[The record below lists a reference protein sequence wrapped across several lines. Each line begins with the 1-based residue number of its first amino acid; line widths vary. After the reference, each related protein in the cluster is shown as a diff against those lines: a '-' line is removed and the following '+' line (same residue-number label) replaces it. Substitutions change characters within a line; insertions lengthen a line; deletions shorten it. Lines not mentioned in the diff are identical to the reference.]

1 MTDSSCHVP
10 PNGGT
15 GCIRGDDIE
24 RIDVACRENRTMLE
38 RLERR
43 STEEFLGVFA
53 AISRVET
60 KIDRL
65 IEGVAIGQIARS
77 PAVSLDWELDEPTM
91 HGREDPT
98 SAASLWALRAREA
111 AERADALQAELL
123 SAKTAAAAA
132 TARCEERARHSD
144 RVRADEVRASDM
156 SIAKWKLI
164 AGLVATV
171 LTSGGIAALLAQ
183 MLGG

>member
-1 MTDSSCHVP
+1 MGPKCAVHEAEIVELRAGLVEIKASQS
-10 PNGGT
+10 
-15 GCIRGDDIE
+15 
-24 RIDVACRENRTMLE
+24 
-38 RLERR
+38 RLEMRT
-43 STEEFLGVFA
+43 TEEFLNVFGA
-53 AISRVET
+53 LSRVET
-60 KIDRL
+60 KINRL
-65 IEGVAIGQIARS
+65 IEGVAIGQIVRS

-98 SAASLWALRAREA
+98 SAAWLWALRAREA

>member
-1 MTDSSCHVP
+1 MTACHEP
-10 PNGGT
+10 GNNKPI
-15 GCIRGDDIE
+15 CIRQDE
-24 RIDVACRENRTMLE
+24 LEELSLQSRTNLTLLE

-60 KIDRL
+60 KLDRL
-65 IEGVAIGQIARS
+65 IEGVQIGQIARA
-77 PAVSLDWELDEPTM
+77 PAASLDWELDEPTM

-123 SAKTAAAAA
+123 SAKTQAASA
-132 TARCEERARHSD
+132 TARFDERTRHSD
-144 RVRADEVRASDM
+144 RVHDK
-156 SIAKWKLI
+156 SIARWKLI
-164 AGLVATV
+164 TGLIVTV
-171 LTSGGIAALLAQ
+171 LTSGVATAFLAN
-183 MLGG
+183 MLEGR